1 MTIEN
6 SCIICNASLINRRS
20 HAKTCSCRCRTAL
33 SRLSRAKPVS
43 LKLVFSKIQFD
54 SLKLQADSLGILVN
68 ELAIDRVTKPFT
80 NVGVTTV

>member
-1 MTIEN
+1 MTIFN

-43 LKLVFSKIQFD
+43 IKVVISTLQYNQLK
-54 SLKLQADSLGILVN
+54 ADADDIGVLINQLIIARSI
-68 ELAIDRVTKPFT
+68 KPL
-80 NVGVTTV
+80 NSIGGSV

>member
-6 SCIICNASLINRRS
+6 SCIICNASLINKRV

-43 LKLVFSKIQFD
+43 IKVVISTLQFNKLKSD
-54 SLKLQADSLGILVN
+54 ADDLGLLVN
-68 ELAIDRVTKPFT
+68 QLMLDRAITPFT
-80 NVGVTTV
+80 NAGVNV

>member
-1 MTIEN
+1 MNIEN

-43 LKLVFSKIQFD
+43 IKVVISTLQYNQLK
-54 SLKLQADSLGILVN
+54 ADADDIGVLINQLIIARSI
-68 ELAIDRVTKPFT
+68 KPF
-80 NVGVTTV
+80 NSAGGSV

>member
-6 SCIICNASLINRRS
+6 SCIICNASLINRRA

-43 LKLVFSKIQFD
+43 LKLV
-54 SLKLQADSLGILVN
+54 LTKLQYTQLKEDADDLGVLVN
-68 ELAIDRVTKPFT
+68 RLVLDRAIQPN
-80 NVGVTTV
+80 NVGAVA